1 MRSRLLDAAAAA
13 AALAAAFRFN
23 AKTLALLS

>member
-1 MRSRLLDAAAAA
+1 MRSRLLDAAAA

-23 AKTLALLS
+23 AKTLALLP